1 MKLDMLSEMDLL
13 SNNFDSEA
21 TQSATK
27 INGFDFS
34 TWVSILFS
42 KN

>member
-1 MKLDMLSEMDLL
+1 MIRKI
-13 SNNFDSEA
+13 NNA
-21 TQSATK
+21 K
-27 INGFDFS
+27 INGFGFS